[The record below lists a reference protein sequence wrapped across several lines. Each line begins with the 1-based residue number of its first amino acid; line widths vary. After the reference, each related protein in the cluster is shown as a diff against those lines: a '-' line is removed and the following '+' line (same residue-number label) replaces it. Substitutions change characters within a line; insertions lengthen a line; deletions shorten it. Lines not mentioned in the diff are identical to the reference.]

1 MTDRLPPH
9 GPARPAVNRRMT
21 LQSRLMITIF
31 AIVAVIMLV
40 ISLVTGVVLSNVLN
54 GQADARA
61 NEALTNLKNEFGIGM
76 LDGTAKDQLQSAQAA
91 PGTLLVIV
99 SPFTGTTGAIVG
111 SDYERNV
118 LNDAQIERIID
129 AAQSNPS
136 SPLTSVVLSGLGG
149 FRVGE
154 IAPRGSGDTIGVFGL
169 STAGESATLRQ
180 MLWAIGFATIGGML
194 LLGIA
199 TSGVIRSGLR
209 PLRGV
214 AQTAQRVSR
223 QRLDQGDVSIAE
235 RVPSHLA
242 DPGTEVGQVGSALN
256 TLLDHVEDSLSARQR
271 NEETMRSFVAD
282 ASHEL
287 RTPLASIRGYS
298 ELSLRDATLSDTS
311 RQSLQRIEAQS
322 QRMTGL
328 VEDLLLLARLDEGKE
343 LVYEM
348 VDLNEVVVDAVADQA
363 IAGME
368 HDWGADVGEEPV
380 LVAGDRSRLTQ
391 VVTNLLANA
400 RTHTP
405 EGTAVTVGLR
415 TRGEGSA
422 TRAVLTVTDT
432 GPGIDQELQEKLF
445 TRFMRADTSRARKT
459 GGSGLGLSIAKAIV
473 EAHHGTIA
481 VTSRPG
487 ETTFTVEL
495 PAKPA
500 AAQTDAEGAGE

>member
-1 MTDRLPPH
+1 MTDSLPPRP
-9 GPARPAVNRRMT
+9 PAPRAGRPRMT
-21 LQSRLMITIF
+21 LQGRLMITIF
-31 AIVAVIMLV
+31 TIVAAIMLV

-76 LDGTAKDQLQSAQAA
+76 LDGTAKDQLQAAQAA

-99 SPFTGTTGAIVG
+99 SPFTGTTGAVVG
-111 SDYERNV
+111 SDYERYA
-118 LNDAQIERIID
+118 LSDGQMSRILDATETS
-129 AAQSNPS
+129 AS
-136 SPLTSVVLSGLGG
+136 SPLTTVTIPGLGG
-149 FRVGE
+149 FRVGA
-154 IAPRGSGDTIGVFGL
+154 IAPRGSGETIGVFGL

-180 MLWAIGFATIGGML
+180 MLWAMGFATIGGML

-199 TSGVIRSGLR
+199 TSGILRSGLR
-209 PLRGV
+209 PLRDV

-235 RVPSHLA
+235 RVPPDLA

-271 NEETMRSFVAD
+271 NEETMRAFVAD

-287 RTPLASIRGYS
+287 RTPLSSIRGYS
-298 ELSLRDATLSDTS
+298 ELSLRDSTLSDGS

-343 LVYEM
+343 LVYDM
-348 VDLNEVVVDAVADQA
+348 VDLNELVVDAVADQA

-368 HDWGADVGEEPV
+368 HDWGAEVGESPV

-405 EGTAVTVGLR
+405 DGTSVTVGVR
-415 TRGEGSA
+415 TAGEGSA
-422 TRAVLTVTDT
+422 TRAILTVIDT
-432 GPGIDQELQEKLF
+432 GPGIDPSLQEKLF
-445 TRFMRADTSRARKT
+445 TRFMRADASRARKT

-473 EAHHGTIA
+473 EAHHGTIS
-481 VTSRPG
+481 VVSRPG
-487 ETTFTVEL
+487 ETIFTVEL
-495 PAKPA
+495 PAKP
-500 AAQTDAEGAGE
+500 TAG